1 MNWMGH
7 AMGWGWP
14 GMLLIWIVSVLLI
27 VGLVNILAALM
38 DRESPDTADEGD
50 NKQDA
55 PVTAWLSS
63 LRTRF
68 KDWRRANAE
77 AHAKSKAGA
86 CCAAPPPGAGNLPR
100 HGNGMH

>member
-1 MNWMGH
+1 MNWMDH
-7 AMGWGWP
+7 SMGWL

-27 VGLVNILAALM
+27 VELVNILAALM
-38 DRESPDTADEGD
+38 DRESPDTADKGVSQ
-50 NKQDA
+50 QDA
-55 PVTAWLSS
+55 PATAWINGV
-63 LRTRF
+63 RTRF

>member
-1 MNWMGH
+1 MNWMDH
-7 AMGWGWP
+7 SMGWP

-27 VGLVNILAALM
+27 VELVNILAALM